1 MEKSLD
7 ILTDSKPEGNLQWE
21 QLGKLTRAELVT
33 SSCQMICLL
42 DFKMYKASKVLG
54 NWLNTI
60 RLYLSSREKRE
71 QIWVFKIYFLRPWC
85 IQKTCFQGFLCN
97 KVGQKLTLE
106 IEADIL
112 A

>member
-71 QIWVFKIYFLRPWC
+71 QI
-85 IQKTCFQGFLCN
+85 
-97 KVGQKLTLE
+97 
-106 IEADIL
+106 
-112 A
+112 